1 MQSIVSMEHI
11 SKSFSGVPALRD
23 IHFSILPGEVHALL
37 GENGAGKSTLMKILS
52 GVYEPTSGNVIID
65 GLAYDRLS
73 TTQSAD
79 AGISIIYQELSVI
92 NQLSIA
98 ENIFVGQ
105 LAMTH
110 KFGIPVVDKAYMHN
124 RSKVLLESIGLRHD
138 PDTVVG
144 DLSISDKQMIEILRA
159 VAFDARLIVMDE
171 PTTSLTEEEVAKLF
185 TIVRR
190 LKKQGT
196 SVVYISHKL
205 KEVIE
210 IADRVTVLKDGS
222 AVGTKN
228 VEDVTID
235 SLVTDMVGRELKN
248 KYLSPHS
255 EVHGTKEII
264 FAVKNLTRRDYYVRD
279 ISFELHRG
287 EILGFFGLVGAG
299 RSELMAAVYGADPK
313 RSGTIVLRGEELT
326 IRNPYDA
333 LRQGVSLVTEDRRK
347 TGFFHNFSIKRNI
360 AIGTQVK
367 TASWGGLGGLLDY
380 SAEREIAEKQRTAM
394 SIKCRDIEQLIT
406 ELSGGNQQKVIL
418 GKWMAAGSEIIIFDE
433 PTKGIDVGT
442 KAEIYGLMRDLADA
456 GIGVIIVSSEL
467 PELLAVSDR
476 IIVMADGQ
484 VTAEFSAADATE
496 ENLIRAAAVDSDQ
509 KS

>member
-11 SKSFSGVPALRD
+11 TKNFSGVPALRD
-23 IHFSILPGEVHALL
+23 IHFEIFPGEVHALL

-52 GVYEPTSGNVIID
+52 GVYEPTSGKIVID
-65 GLAYDRLS
+65 GQPHERLS

-105 LAMTH
+105 LAMTK
-110 KFGIPVVDKAYMHN
+110 KFGIPMVDRAAM
-124 RSKVLLESIGLRHD
+124 RERTTELLQSIGLSHD

-144 DLSISDKQMIEILRA
+144 ELSISDKQMIEILRA

-171 PTTSLTEEEVAKLF
+171 PTTSLTEDEVAKLF

-190 LKKQGT
+190 LKAQGT

-210 IADRVTVLKDGS
+210 IADRVTVLKDGA

-228 VEDVTID
+228 ISEVTID
-235 SLVTDMVGRELKN
+235 SLVTAMVGRELKD
-248 KYLSPHS
+248 KYLSAHT
-255 EVHGTKEII
+255 EVHGTKEVI
-264 FAVKNLTRRDYYVRD
+264 FEVKNLTRKDNLVRD
-279 ISFELHRG
+279 VSFELHRG

-299 RSELMAAVYGADPK
+299 RSELMAAIYGADAK
-313 RSGTIVLRGEELT
+313 RAGSIFLKGQELK

-333 LRQGVSLVTEDRRK
+333 LRQGLSLVTEDRRR

-367 TASWGGLGGLLDY
+367 TAGWGGLGGLIDY
-380 SAEREIAEKQRTAM
+380 PHEREVAEQQRRAM
-394 SIKCRDIEQLIT
+394 SIKCRDLEQPIA

-418 GKWMAAGSEIIIFDE
+418 GKWMAAKSEIIIFDE

-442 KAEIYGLMRDLADA
+442 KAEIYGLMRNLADA
-456 GIGVIIVSSEL
+456 GIGVIIVSSEM

-476 IIVMADGQ
+476 IMVIADGQ
-484 VTAEFSAADATE
+484 VTAEFTAAEATE
-496 ENLIRAAAVDSDQ
+496 EKLIRAAAVDSEQ